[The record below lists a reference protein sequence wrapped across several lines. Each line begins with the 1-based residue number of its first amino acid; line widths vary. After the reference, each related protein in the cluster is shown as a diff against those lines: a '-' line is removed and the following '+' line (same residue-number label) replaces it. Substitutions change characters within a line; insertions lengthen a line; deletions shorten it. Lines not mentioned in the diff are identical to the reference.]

1 MSGRPLLCTVRI
13 APGRAPLGAAI
24 ILSFGV
30 VHAAGSDEPPLIGS
44 MPIEQLKGVYLGCE
58 QAARASRLNGGDVMY
73 CSLVYEELKE
83 KAFEGEFRRIK
94 SWLDRH
100 SMPMG

>member
-1 MSGRPLLCTVRI
+1 MSGRRLPSMSRI

-30 VHAAGSDEPPLIGS
+30 VHAAASDEPPLIGS
-44 MPIEQLKGVYLGCE
+44 MSIEQLKGVYLGCE
-58 QAARASRLNGGDVMY
+58 QSAKASRLNGGDVMY
-73 CSLVYEELKE
+73 CSLAYEELKK

-100 SMPMG
+100 SIPMG